1 MPVPQIPNPL
11 PGSPGGNYPG
21 FIPNYMYY
29 FKQSATVEQYY
40 QARNLLGFG
49 YASSSV
55 LNVYFHGAHDVN
67 AVDVVAITL
76 SAGTTHSDAAEYI
89 LNSVVYQQVHPTYHH
104 IIRVCV
110 TGGSSFR
117 PEFVSCTITYGE
129 CCGGGRS
136 TMDYWILSDGSTT
149 QQVDNTETV
158 TFADGTFINN
168 VVSATNTVTT
178 DLSAVDGTAVA
189 GTRFLSKD
197 NTWDVPITGVSG
209 TLNQIPKFT
218 STTAIGDSSMANPVD
233 GAVTITGTT
242 TPSLSLYKAS
252 NERLLINASDSYSQF
267 TNKAT
272 SHMLFKTSGGTNA
285 LTIQESNDRVGVGT
299 TGALSEFHV
308 VGNITM
314 VDGNESAGRILTCD
328 AAGTGSWAAPAASG
342 CADVYKT
349 ITNGSA
355 PFSASGCTDTLT
367 IESPNGSISVN
378 TSTQDTVK
386 LELDKGKYEAMT
398 ITLTDE
404 NRVMTDGIKYQ
415 FRMPY
420 AFTLADYHTVAS
432 NCGDAVTAHINVAPS
447 GGEEGAFQVK
457 IDYSTHTSGAGSWTA
472 LTSTNIHIDHSELT
486 SQTAATQPVLSKTTL
501 ACGEWLRF
509 EVTQSTGAERGLKV
523 NLVGYQTALA

>member
-40 QARNLLGFG
+40 QARYLLGFG
-49 YASSSV
+49 YGSASV
-55 LNVYFHGAHDVN
+55 LEVYFIGAHDVN
-67 AVDVVAITL
+67 AKDVVSITL
-76 SAGTTHSDAAEYI
+76 AAGTSHADAAEYI

-117 PEFVSCTITYGE
+117 PEFVSSTISYGT
-129 CCGGGRS
+129 CCSGGGS
-136 TMDYWILSDGSTT
+136 GTMSNWILSDGSTT
-149 QQVDNTETV
+149 QQIDNAETV
-158 TFADGTFINN
+158 TFADSTFVNN

-178 DLSAVDGTAVA
+178 SLSA
-189 GTRFLSKD
+189 
-197 NTWDVPITGVSG
+197 SG
-209 TLNQIPKFT
+209 TPSA
-218 STTAIGDSSMANPVD
+218 STYLRGD
-233 GAVTITGTT
+233 
-242 TPSLSLYKAS
+242 
-252 NERLLINASDSYSQF
+252 NA
-267 TNKAT
+267 
-272 SHMLFKTSGGTNA
+272 
-285 LTIQESNDRVGVGT
+285 
-299 TGALSEFHV
+299 
-308 VGNITM
+308 
-314 VDGNESAGRILTCD
+314 
-328 AAGTGSWAAPAASG
+328 WAAIPASG

-349 ITNGSA
+349 ITDGSN

-420 AFTLADYHTVAS
+420 AFSLNNYHTVSS
-432 NCGDAVTAHINVAPS
+432 NCGDNITGHVNIAPS
-447 GGEEGAFQVK
+447 GAEEGALQVK
-457 IDYSTHTSGAGSWTA
+457 VWRSTHTSGAGTWTA
-472 LTSTNIHIDHSELT
+472 LTTTNVHIDAGELT
-486 SQTAATQPVLSKTTL
+486 SQTAATQPVVGSGNL

-509 EVTQSTGAERGLKV
+509 EVTQSTGAERGLKI
-523 NLVGYQTALA
+523 NLIGYQTALAPV